1 MYNYFKTI
9 ILFPELAAMS
19 PSTVTKTE
27 TLESNEAQTTET
39 LNDSVE
45 KTTEET
51 ETSQENGGGTYLS
64 NNEKLMVE
72 PFCGISF
79 L

>member
-1 MYNYFKTI
+1 MHNYFKGMN
-9 ILFPELAAMS
+9 LFTELAAMS

-45 KTTEET
+45 KTNEET
-51 ETSQENGGGTYLS
+51 ETSQENGGGMYLS
-64 NNEKLMVE
+64 NKEKLMVE
-72 PFCGISF
+72 SSRGMSF